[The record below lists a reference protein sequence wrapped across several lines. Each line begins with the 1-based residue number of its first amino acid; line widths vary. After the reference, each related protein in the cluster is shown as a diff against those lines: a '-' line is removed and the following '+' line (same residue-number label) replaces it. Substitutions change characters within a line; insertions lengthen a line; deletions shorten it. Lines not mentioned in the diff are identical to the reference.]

1 MTAFARWTGYGS
13 SIELDGGAP
22 ACYDNILYLPVGN
35 GIQQAVIND
44 SILTISGMSW
54 SARKYRSYT
63 SYFRDKLA
71 VLHRL
76 ALTKRILV
84 LVDDVK
90 DIRLRELTA
99 LLTIPADILISSRM
113 TEKAFDG
120 LPKALRPRPLFL
132 IEMPKEELADMAKL
146 IRPNLSEEKRV
157 QYSIICQKL
166 HGHTLALKLW
176 LKSDGVM
183 PAVGTEGEVSFLP
196 QRLERGARQLLM
208 ALSVLP
214 PEGVPRI
221 WAEQVC
227 GIGKEL
233 SERLA
238 EHSLVQLNAGQDGQQ
253 WISLHPVIAEEVRR
267 TLRPNIKSC
276 RHLMEN
282 VAKDVGNAWNESK
295 EDMLLRLPAVHSMLT
310 AFPECPAWMAP
321 SLDKLF
327 TYLWVME
334 DFKRAEQGYLKLFAS
349 VLRVQGEPSQ
359 TVGWMALRVG
369 AVYHNSLRF
378 EEAEVW
384 YERGLQNLRSCQS
397 RDTDYWW
404 QRMEACGKCTRGP
417 LHRGEADRVLELL
430 NEAEAVYLQAPNTA
444 RSDRL
449 LLTEAYHSRRRASFC
464 LQQGRMEEAQFY
476 RRRMHEEMELYFS
489 RCGADGPKQ
498 LDLRETDIEFE
509 QALGNLETAVHLL
522 EISLCGYALYR
533 GPEHEDTL
541 HCKEHMAETLCRME
555 DQAGAAARFES
566 TGGSPRARELYL
578 QVAAGLRRHYPYE
591 SAWLTRVEE
600 RIREL

>member
-1 MTAFARWTGYGS
+1 
-13 SIELDGGAP
+13 
-22 ACYDNILYLPVGN
+22 
-35 GIQQAVIND
+35 
-44 SILTISGMSW
+44 
-54 SARKYRSYT
+54 
-63 SYFRDKLA
+63 
-71 VLHRL
+71 
-76 ALTKRILV
+76 
-84 LVDDVK
+84 
-90 DIRLRELTA
+90 
-99 LLTIPADILISSRM
+99 
-113 TEKAFDG
+113 
-120 LPKALRPRPLFL
+120 
-132 IEMPKEELADMAKL
+132 MAKL
-146 IRPNLSEEKRV
+146 IRPDLSEEKQV
-157 QYSIICQKL
+157 QYSLCCQKL

-176 LKSDGVM
+176 LNSDGAM
-183 PAVGTEGEVSFLP
+183 PAVGTEGEISFLP
-196 QRLERGARQLLM
+196 QRLERGARQLLK

-227 GIGKEL
+227 GVGKEI

-238 EHSLVQLNAGQDGQQ
+238 EHSVVQLNAVQDGQQ
-253 WISLHPVIAEEVRR
+253 RLSLHPVIAEEVRR
-267 TLRPNIKSC
+267 TLRPSMKSC
-276 RHLMEN
+276 RHLLEN
-282 VAKDVGNAWNESK
+282 VANDVGNAWNEPK
-295 EDMLLRLPAVHSMLT
+295 EEMLQRLPAVHSILT

-334 DFKRAEQGYLKLFAS
+334 DFKRAERGYLRLFAS
-349 VLRVQGEPSQ
+349 VQHVQGEPSQ

-378 EEAEVW
+378 EEAELW
-384 YERGLQNLRSCQS
+384 YERGLQNLRACQL

-417 LHRGEADRVLELL
+417 LYRGEVDRVLDLL
-430 NEAEAVYLQAPNTA
+430 NEAEAVYRQAPDTA

-449 LLTEAYHSRRRASFC
+449 LLTEAYHSRRRASVC

-476 RRRMHEEMELYFS
+476 RQRMHKEMELYFS
-489 RCGADGPKQ
+489 CCGADGPKQ

-509 QALGNLETAVHLL
+509 QALGNFDSAIHLL
-522 EISLCGYALYR
+522 EINLRGYVLYR

-541 HCKEHMAETLCRME
+541 HCMEHLAEILCQKEDR
-555 DQAGAAARFES
+555 AGAAARSAS
-566 TGGSPRARELYL
+566 TGGCHRARELYL
-578 QVAAGLRRHYPYE
+578 QVAVSLRRHYPYE